1 MISSAD
7 LRIGKLHNYT
17 EWPRKKQWLGSF
29 TWKTIV
35 WARNFLFVCLR
46 ERVRKFRKKI
56 VKIKILIWHMFW
68 HIGEMVKIWGSARFY
83 LSCSFSCQL
92 YILMKILLVKLKVF
106 FSSAHLNL
114 IMPHATA
121 KVKTKIWKEQIRY
134 PNKFNL
140 TYTLTNLILITF
152 SALSE

>member
-1 MISSAD
+1 MINSAD

-17 EWPRKKQWLGSF
+17 EWPRKIQWFGSF

-35 WARNFLFVCLR
+35 CATNLLFVCLSDR
-46 ERVRKFRKKI
+46 GRKFRKKI
-56 VKIKILIWHMFW
+56 VKIKILIWHML
-68 HIGEMVKIWGSARFY
+68 GEMLKIWGSARFY
-83 LSCSFSCQL
+83 LSCNFSCQL
-92 YILMKILLVKLKVF
+92 YISMKILLFKLKVF

-114 IMPHATA
+114 NYATV
-121 KVKTKIWKEQIRY
+121 KVKTKIWREQIRY

-140 TYTLTNLILITF
+140 PYTLTNLILITV